1 MLLSNVG
8 TGKMKFRNLFFV
20 AVLLLMG
27 SEVFAGGGELIV
39 FTGDSESAVT
49 KDFKEKFLPQIK
61 EMAKSQGISL
71 TEKNI
76 AKGVPAE
83 VTFTPSI
90 YFQNHLGRSLY
101 IGRYHYIDK
110 LKTFIRTVS
119 RMPQPTA
126 TNEKHDVL
134 VWKKDRSTVFSPV
147 KITALAGVVPEG
159 HDAVAFQKAAL
170 AALAKGANNF
180 TLQALYTAQRSD
192 RAMYLAIYP
201 YHGTDGKFFLSAE
214 MYSQFNCIEP
224 IYKRFDKPFEGT
236 WKSWEKVVEEAGKVL
251 QAEVVTQLASTTKGD
266 GMLPI
271 PANTPTKSWEELG
284 LNPPKAPQGGTNIAA
299 ANVPLGTKWE
309 FAGPVEA
316 GGSVLNFSFL
326 APMDYYAGEV
336 KTLFGN
342 LELSAGP
349 GIEQAMGKFGIE
361 TGSLT
366 MGDQGL
372 DAHVHEM
379 IGILKD
385 PKAFFTFEK
394 MISMENPKLAF
405 GVLTQF
411 AVRGQ
416 LEFMSVKVPLD
427 VTAQM
432 EPVLD
437 ENGNARLMVN
447 AAFGL
452 RLKEYFGLD
461 GPDGPQPAADSMQ
474 FLLNFLLKP
483 AA

>member
-1 MLLSNVG
+1 MASLLWVG
-8 TGKMKFRNLFFV
+8 KV
-20 AVLLLMG
+20 H
-27 SEVFAGGGELIV
+27 AGGGELIV
-39 FTGDSESAVT
+39 FTGDADAAVT

-76 AKGVPAE
+76 SKGAPAE

-119 RMPQPTA
+119 RMPQPVA

-134 VWKKDRSTVFSPV
+134 VWKRERATVFSPV
-147 KITALAGVVPEG
+147 KITPLGGVVPDG
-159 HDAVAFQKAAL
+159 HDAEGFHKAAM
-170 AALAKGANNF
+170 AALAKGASNYN
-180 TLQALYTAQRSD
+180 LQALYTAQRSD
-192 RAMYLAIYP
+192 RAMYLALYP

-214 MYSQFNCIEP
+214 MYSQFNCIDP
-224 IYKRFDKPFEGT
+224 IYKRFDKPFEGV
-236 WKSWEKVVEEAGKVL
+236 WKSWEKVFEEAGKVL
-251 QAEVVTQLASTTKGD
+251 QDEVAAQLASTAKGD

-271 PANTPTKSWEELG
+271 PRSAASKSWDELG
-284 LNPPKAPQGGTNIAA
+284 LTLPKAPEGAA
-299 ANVPLGTKWE
+299 ANTAVQVPLGQKWE
-309 FAGPVEA
+309 FAGPAEA

-336 KTLFGN
+336 KAMFGGM
-342 LELSAGP
+342 ELSGGP
-349 GIEQAMGKFGIE
+349 SIDQAIGKFGIE

-366 MGDQGL
+366 MGDPGL

-379 IGILKD
+379 IAILEH
-385 PKAFFTFEK
+385 PKAFFAFEK
-394 MISMENPKLAF
+394 MLSMENPKLAF

-411 AVRGQ
+411 AVHGQ

-427 VTAQM
+427 VTAQL

-437 ENGNARLMVN
+437 ENGNPRLMVN

>member
-1 MLLSNVG
+1 MHK
-8 TGKMKFRNLFFV
+8 GKMKIRIIFMLAFV
-20 AVLLLMG
+20 AIFQQTA
-27 SEVFAGGGELIV
+27 FAGGGELIV
-39 FTGDSESAVT
+39 FTGDAEAAIT
-49 KDFKEKFLPQIK
+49 MDFKEKFLPQIK
-61 EMAKSQGISL
+61 EMAKSQGITL

-76 AKGVPAE
+76 SKGAPAE

-119 RMPQPTA
+119 RMPQPLA

-134 VWKKDRSTVFSPV
+134 VWKRDRATVFSPV

-159 HDAVAFQKAAL
+159 HDAAAFQKAAL
-170 AALAKGANNF
+170 AALARGANNF
-180 TLQALYTAQRSD
+180 TLQTLYTAQRSD

-224 IYKRFDKPFEGT
+224 IYKRFEKPFEGT

-251 QAEVVTQLASTTKGD
+251 QAEIAAQLASTTKGD
-266 GMLPI
+266 GMLPV
-271 PANTPTKSWEELG
+271 PANTITKSWEELG
-284 LNPPKAPQGGTNIAA
+284 LKLPKAPEGAA
-299 ANVPLGTKWE
+299 ATPATNVSLGTKWE

-366 MGDQGL
+366 MGDPGL

-437 ENGNARLMVN
+437 ENGNARLLVN